1 MTFDTRERP
10 ERCPRARF
18 RRGARRPADAPVSPP
33 DDRRMVSLVRAVTI
47 SRPAGY
53 GDVGGRD
60 VQSFAVSSECL
71 GLEKSQ

>member
-10 ERCPRARF
+10 DRRPRTGFAC
-18 RRGARRPADAPVSPP
+18 GARRPGIARAPPP
-33 DDRRMVSLVRAVTI
+33 DGRRMVVLARTLVI
-47 SRPAGY
+47 SSPAGY